1 MMQMKLILL
10 ATLASLALGAI
21 PLSRQSTD
29 GADGPGPDDRA
40 IGIFT
45 TGNYWGEFTDGNK
58 DLLEAYN
65 LLDKKMVKDDDVKP
79 TSETIE
85 WSQISKCWRGCSKE
99 YLLVDYYQDGDKSNP
114 VMKVYV
120 ATEWGNPPSEFST
133 SGHEGSLFFGYLNFD
148 DNQAIFFVIHP
159 SDWYPYQHRFK
170 TNSFTSFFNA
180 GISKAVATAGSAAA
194 GTATIAVGGWA
205 AGLTA
210 GAAVG
215 SIIPVAGTVVGG
227 VVGVTI
233 YQFSDDLFGDY
244 LRYIG

>member
-1 MMQMKLILL
+1 MGYSLYHSLMMKMKLILL

-21 PLSRQSTD
+21 PLSRQSPD
-29 GADGPGPDDRA
+29 GDDYIPDDRA

-65 LLDKKMVKDDDVKP
+65 LNDKKMVKDDDVKP

-85 WSQISKCWRGCSKE
+85 WTQTSKCFWGCSKE

-180 GISKAVATAGSAAA
+180 GISKAASAAGSAAA
-194 GTATIAVGGWA
+194 GWA
-205 AGLTA
+205 AG
-210 GAAVG
+210 AVMG
-215 SIIPVAGTVVGG
+215 SIVPVAGTVVGG
-227 VVGVTI
+227 IVGVAI
-233 YQFSDDLFGDY
+233 SQFSDDLFGDY
-244 LRYIG
+244 MRYIG